1 MGEVLEEA
9 RVEFKRWHFD
19 QTWKYVNALDVAY
32 ECIRQLEEKDKEE
45 ENIVEVASE
54 KITKEEAKQV
64 SLLKEEDETLFIRKL
79 IRKQNVV
86 DPTYKGK
93 TKEHKV
99 ENKDQVTN
107 MDGEWVETRMKKMI
121 YGAVAPRIKHPT
133 LSEKGKCQ
141 GCIPKVIW
149 CI

>member
-1 MGEVLEEA
+1 M
-9 RVEFKRWHFD
+9 
-19 QTWKYVNALDVAY
+19 
-32 ECIRQLEEKDKEE
+32 
-45 ENIVEVASE
+45 
-54 KITKEEAKQV
+54 
-64 SLLKEEDETLFIRKL
+64 LKEEDETLFIRKL

-93 TKEHKV
+93 TKEYKV